1 MTTSQISPIVG
12 SYRIREGTAPIVRAR
27 IVDGDGVPLLKNAI
41 SSISYSVF
49 TITSGLNQPVLKA
62 GPSPLTVADVWFD
75 TLSTVGWRADTTGWN
90 FKATLPASV
99 FIGLASAIRGQEYQ
113 VEIYVTPT
121 SGEGLWG
128 AFFNIEV
135 IDALSK
141 GT

>member
-1 MTTSQISPIVG
+1 MTTSQLMPIVG
-12 SYRIREGTAPIVRAR
+12 KFRIREGTAPVVRAR
-27 IVDGDGVPLLKNAI
+27 ITDEDDTPILKAAI
-41 SSISYSVF
+41 SSISYKVF
-49 TITSGLNQPVLKA
+49 TITSGLSQPVVKVPATSL
-62 GPSPLTVADVWFD
+62 VVNDVWRD
-75 TLSTVGWRADTTGWN
+75 TLSTTGWRADTTGWN